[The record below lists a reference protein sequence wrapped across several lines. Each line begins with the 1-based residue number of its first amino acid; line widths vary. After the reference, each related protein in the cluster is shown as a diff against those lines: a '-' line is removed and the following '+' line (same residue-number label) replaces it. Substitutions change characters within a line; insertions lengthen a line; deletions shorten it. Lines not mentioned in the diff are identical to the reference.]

1 MNLLRAF
8 IAGVNS
14 VLSFGWPLKK
24 PYPISSKYNII
35 ADDWR
40 RISKDINAAID
51 KYNLEEKNV

>member
-1 MNLLRAF
+1 MNVLSAF

-14 VLSFGWPLKK
+14 VLSFGWPSRK
-24 PYPISSKYNII
+24 PYPISNKYKII

-51 KYNLEEKNV
+51 KYNVEEKNV